1 MPVKKTSKGNTAPA
15 AKKRRGRR
23 KAQGSVR
30 PTILKLLQGGPLTRT
45 EIMER
50 GKFSQAALYLH
61 LKGLRDEG
69 MIEPDEDNRRLRLT
83 GPIDGI
89 EEVAIT
95 EVVEQPRQTKSSA
108 LMPANL
114 PRALHQALDAVL
126 YRLSPIERVSEK
138 LLVLEQLS
146 RTTPQPVAEVL
157 QLLIDDVRRFAAL
170 KPEH

>member
-1 MPVKKTSKGNTAPA
+1 
-15 AKKRRGRR
+15 
-23 KAQGSVR
+23 
-30 PTILKLLQGGPLTRT
+30 
-45 EIMER
+45 
-50 GKFSQAALYLH
+50 
-61 LKGLRDEG
+61 
-69 MIEPDEDNRRLRLT
+69 
-83 GPIDGI
+83 
-89 EEVAIT
+89 
-95 EVVEQPRQTKSSA
+95 
-108 LMPANL
+108 MPANL